1 VSLSWDNRLSQHV
14 GGPAFYQAVG
24 IWLECTESRLGIL
37 RNGVN
42 REKLISRSQ
51 IVRTGIMGEL
61 PQMRR
66 DTVSLV
72 RQSVADNR
80 RAYVLVNNRSEGN
93 APLTV
98 SALVGLLKA

>member
-1 VSLSWDNRLSQHV
+1 M
-14 GGPAFYQAVG
+14 
-24 IWLECTESRLGIL
+24 ESRLGIL

-66 DTVSLV
+66 DAVNLV
-72 RQSVADNR
+72 KQAVADNQR
-80 RAYVLVNNRSEGN
+80 VYVLVNNRSEGN

-98 SALVGLLKA
+98 EALVDQLRA